1 MISGKLH
8 FSMITKNI
16 VKQPKSI
23 VEVSVTVPWTDLQS
37 SWEQT
42 LQRMAADVEIAGFR
56 KGTAPVAM
64 VESQLGTRLQDEVL
78 KTSMPNFLIEA
89 LKGTD
94 IIPIDYPKYELTSF
108 AKNNQLQFKAV
119 ITNRPAVTVGNYKT
133 IKVTKSVPKPVNDE
147 EVNKV
152 IDDLFKRWKARN
164 PAAVQASG
172 NSGQASVNQTSQAGS
187 ISFQGGNQI
196 ASPHSSSVGSTP
208 APRNDSNSNTD
219 VPTDEFAKAMQ
230 ATSMV
235 DLKNKIRKDLESNVA
250 YNNELD
256 YEESIL
262 QEVEKIT
269 TVELP
274 DILIQDELN
283 RMLVSLQRRVADM
296 GLLLEDYLKGQG
308 KTLDQIK
315 NEWKPQAE
323 KNVKMEL
330 GLADIARQENVTI
343 SDAELQAEVD
353 KIQDPRVKKQFDTQ
367 EPRLH
372 LRHALRQTRTLDLL
386 KKIVG
391 G

>member
-1 MISGKLH
+1 
-8 FSMITKNI
+8 MITKNI

-23 VEVSVTVPWTDLQS
+23 VEVSVSIPWVDLQPA
-37 SWEQT
+37 WEQT

-56 KGTAPVAM
+56 KGAAPVAM
-64 VESQLGTRLQDEVL
+64 VEQQLGQRLQDEVL

-94 IIPIDYPKYELTSF
+94 IIPIDYPKYELISF
-108 AKNNQLQFKAV
+108 TKGNQLQFKAV
-119 ITNRPAVTVGNYKT
+119 VTNRPAVSIGNYKAV
-133 IKVTKSVPKPVNDE
+133 KVTKTAPKPVNDE
-147 EVNKV
+147 EVSKV

-164 PAAVQASG
+164 PAQAT
-172 NSGQASVNQTSQAGS
+172 VNQPSQAGS
-187 ISFQGGNQI
+187 ISFQGGNQNI
-196 ASPHSSSVGSTP
+196 SSSATAS
-208 APRNDSNSNTD
+208 NDSLDSQADAPDDT
-219 VPTDEFAKAMQ
+219 FAKAME
-230 ATSMV
+230 ATSLV
-235 DLKNKIRKDLESNVA
+235 DLKSKIRKDLESNVA

-256 YEESIL
+256 YEEAIL

-274 DILIQDELN
+274 DILTQDELN

-308 KTLDQIK
+308 KTLEQIK

-330 GLADIARQENVTI
+330 GLAEVARAENVTI
-343 SDAELQAEVD
+343 SDSDLQAEID
-353 KIQDPRVKKQFDTQ
+353 KIQDPKVKKQFDTQ

-372 LRHALRQTRTLDLL
+372 LRHALRQTRTLDFL
-386 KKIVG
+386 KKLVG